1 MTLTNFDYLY
11 WYKLKLAEHLGS
23 IRIYLLTDWLNDEI
37 TRVSSTLGDK
47 NTWVLERS
55 RRLYGRRPFDYA
67 ALTKDGSAIIVAAEA
82 GFVFDFDS
90 LKPVREEE
98 PMETALNQ
106 QGSFCLKIV

>member
-1 MTLTNFDYLY
+1 MVKWWNYTC
-11 WYKLKLAEHLGS
+11 
-23 IRIYLLTDWLNDEI
+23 
-37 TRVSSTLGDK
+37 SSTLGDK

-90 LKPVREEE
+90 LKPVRVEE

>member
-1 MTLTNFDYLY
+1 MVKWWNYTC
-11 WYKLKLAEHLGS
+11 
-23 IRIYLLTDWLNDEI
+23 
-37 TRVSSTLGDK
+37 SSTLGDK

-67 ALTKDGSAIIVAAEA
+67 ALTKDGSALIVAAEA

-106 QGSFCLKIV
+106 QGSFWRSLITTHSIWKMTMD

>member
-1 MTLTNFDYLY
+1 M
-11 WYKLKLAEHLGS
+11 
-23 IRIYLLTDWLNDEI
+23 
-37 TRVSSTLGDK
+37 
-47 NTWVLERS
+47 
-55 RRLYGRRPFDYA
+55 